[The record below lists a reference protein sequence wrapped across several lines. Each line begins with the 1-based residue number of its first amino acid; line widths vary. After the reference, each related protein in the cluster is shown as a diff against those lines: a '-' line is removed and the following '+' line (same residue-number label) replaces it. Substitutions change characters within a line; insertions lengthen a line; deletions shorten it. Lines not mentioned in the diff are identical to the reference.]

1 MLVDNQC
8 ELERI
13 SIFILRALHH
23 KQQREDSGPL
33 TENEQVLLT
42 ACEFWLACENQSL
55 RSHLGAQ
62 YHPRLDRAKKAFDA
76 IGARHT
82 ATVLNR
88 ERGSASGIR
97 SIENQIRSTD
107 EDIDGYLMSFAA
119 RCCIDET
126 GLQTAN
132 T

>member
-33 TENEQVLLT
+33 TESEQVLLT
-42 ACEFWLACENQSL
+42 ACENQSL

-62 YHPRLDRAKKAFDA
+62 YHPHLDRAKKAFDA

-82 ATVLNR
+82 A
-88 ERGSASGIR
+88 SGIR
-97 SIENQIRSTD
+97 IIENQIRSTD
-107 EDIDGYLMSFAA
+107 EDIDGYLMNFAA